1 MNRLEGK
8 VALITGAARGM
19 GRSHAIRLAEEGAA
33 IVALDICRD
42 IDNASTGLAS
52 QADLAET
59 ALLVE
64 KAGGSV
70 VALEADVRDLEALQ
84 RAASTAVDHFGTLD
98 IVCANAAIASFGPS
112 WELSEDAWRDVMD
125 VNLTGSWHTAKAC
138 LPAMIELGR
147 GGSIVFVNSVN
158 GLKSGPGISH
168 YAASKHGVVGLM
180 KSLASE
186 AGRFGIRVNS
196 VHPTMV
202 GTAMTMNEAAF
213 RRYLPEVDEPTLA
226 DMQRLM
232 EGRHALDVPMIEA
245 VDVSNAVLWLAS
257 DEARYVTGV
266 TLPVDAGML
275 VR

>member
-8 VALITGAARGM
+8 VALITGAGRGM

-52 QADLAET
+52 EADLAET
-59 ALLVE
+59 TLLVE
-64 KAGGSV
+64 KVGGSV
-70 VALEADVRDLEALQ
+70 VTLEADVRDLEALR
-84 RAASTAVDHFGTLD
+84 RAASTAIDRFGSLD
-98 IVCANAAIASFGPS
+98 VVCANAAIASFGPS

-138 LPAMIELGR
+138 LPVMIEAGR

-186 AGRFGIRVNS
+186 VGRFGIRVNS

-213 RRYLPEVDEPTLA
+213 RRYLPEVAEPTLE
-226 DMQRLM
+226 DMERLM
-232 EGRHALDVPMIEA
+232 AGRHALDVPMIEA

>member
-64 KAGGSV
+64 KAGGSM

-84 RAASTAVDHFGTLD
+84 GAASTAVDHFGSLD

-213 RRYLPEVDEPTLA
+213 RRYLPEVAEPTLA

-232 EGRHALDVPMIEA
+232 EGRHALDVPMVEA

>member
-1 MNRLEGK
+1 MKRLEGK
-8 VALITGAARGM
+8 TALITGAARGM
-19 GRSHAIRLAEEGAA
+19 GRSHAVRLAQEGAA
-33 IVALDICRD
+33 VVLTDICRD
-42 IDNASTGLAS
+42 VDSASTTLAS
-52 QADLAET
+52 RDDLDAT
-59 ALLVE
+59 ASLVE
-64 KAGGSV
+64 QVGGSV
-70 VALEADVRDLEALQ
+70 VTVEADVRDLAALEG
-84 RAASTAVDHFGTLD
+84 AAATAVERFGGLD
-98 IVCANAAIASFGPS
+98 VVCANAAIASFGKS
-112 WELSEDAWRDVMD
+112 WELTETAWRDVLD

-138 LPAMIELGR
+138 IPAMIESGR

-180 KSLASE
+180 RSLASE
-186 AGRFGIRVNS
+186 LGPFGIRVNS

-213 RRYLPEVDEPTLA
+213 KRYLPDVLDPTLE
-226 DMQRLM
+226 DMERLM
-232 EGRHALDVPMIEA
+232 AGRHALDVPMVEA
-245 VDVSNAVLWLAS
+245 VDISNAVLWLAS

>member
-84 RAASTAVDHFGTLD
+84 RAASTAVDHFGSLD

-232 EGRHALDVPMIEA
+232 EGRHALDVPMVEA

>member
-33 IVALDICRD
+33 IVALDICHD
-42 IDNASTGLAS
+42 IDNASTGLATPE
-52 QADLAET
+52 DLAET

-64 KAGGSV
+64 KAGGAV
-70 VALEADVRDLEALQ
+70 VTLEADVRDLEALQ
-84 RAASTAVDHFGTLD
+84 RAASTAVDRFGSLD
-98 IVCANAAIASFGPS
+98 VVCANAAIASFGLS
-112 WELSEDAWRDVMD
+112 WELSEESWRDVVE

-138 LPAMIELGR
+138 LPVMIEGGR

-158 GLKSGPGISH
+158 GLKSGAGISH

-186 AGRFGIRVNS
+186 VGRHGIRVNS

-213 RRYLPEVDEPTLA
+213 RRYLPEVDQPTVA
-226 DMQRLM
+226 DMERLM
-232 EGRHALDVPMIEA
+232 EGRHALDVAMIEP

>member
-42 IDNASTGLAS
+42 IDNASTALAS
-52 QADLAET
+52 EADLAET

-70 VALEADVRDLEALQ
+70 VTLETDVRDLEALR
-84 RAASTAVDHFGTLD
+84 RAASVAVDRFGSLD
-98 IVCANAAIASFGPS
+98 VVCANAAIASFGPS
-112 WELSEDAWRDVMD
+112 WELSEDSWRDVMD

-138 LPAMIELGR
+138 LPVMIEAGR

-180 KSLASE
+180 KSLAAE

-213 RRYLPEVDEPTLA
+213 RRYLPEVAEPTLE
-226 DMQRLM
+226 DMERLM
-232 EGRHALDVPMIEA
+232 AGRHALDVPMIEA

>member
-42 IDNASTGLAS
+42 IDNASTALAS
-52 QADLAET
+52 EADLAET

-70 VALEADVRDLEALQ
+70 VTLEADVRDLASLR
-84 RAASTAVDHFGTLD
+84 RAASIAVDRFGSLD
-98 IVCANAAIASFGPS
+98 VVCANAAIASFGQS

-138 LPAMIELGR
+138 LPVMIEAGR

-180 KSLASE
+180 KSIAAE

-202 GTAMTMNEAAF
+202 GTAMTMNDAAF
-213 RRYLPEVDEPTLA
+213 RRYLPEVAEPTLE
-226 DMQRLM
+226 DMERLM
-232 EGRHALDVPMIEA
+232 AGRHALDVPMIEA

>member
-19 GRSHAIRLAEEGAA
+19 GRSHAIRFAEEGAA
-33 IVALDICRD
+33 IVALDICHD
-42 IDNASTGLAS
+42 IDNASTGLATRE
-52 QADLAET
+52 DLAET

-64 KAGGSV
+64 KAGGAV
-70 VALEADVRDLEALQ
+70 VTAEADVRDLEALQ
-84 RAASTAVDHFGTLD
+84 RAVSTAIARFGSLD
-98 IVCANAAIASFGPS
+98 VVCANAAIASFGPS

-138 LPAMIELGR
+138 LPVMIEAGR

-158 GLKSGPGISH
+158 GLKAGPGISH

-180 KSLASE
+180 KSLAAE

-213 RRYLPEVDEPTLA
+213 RRYLPDIAEPTLE
-226 DMQRLM
+226 DMEALM
-232 EGRHALDVPMIEA
+232 AGRHALDVPMIEA

>member
-1 MNRLEGK
+1 MNRLDGK

-70 VALEADVRDLEALQ
+70 VTLEADVRDLEALQ
-84 RAASTAVDHFGTLD
+84 RAASTAVDRFGSLD

-180 KSLASE
+180 RSLASE
-186 AGRFGIRVNS
+186 TGRFGIRVNS

-213 RRYLPEVDEPTLA
+213 RRYLPEVAEPTLA

>member
-33 IVALDICRD
+33 IVALDICQD

-70 VALEADVRDLEALQ
+70 VTLEADVRDLEALQ
-84 RAASTAVDHFGTLD
+84 RAASTGVDRFGGLD

-112 WELSEDAWRDVMD
+112 WKLSEDAWRDVMD

-138 LPAMIELGR
+138 LPVMIELGR

-213 RRYLPEVDEPTLA
+213 RRYLPEVAEPTLA

-232 EGRHALDVPMIEA
+232 AGRHALDVPMIEA

>member
-1 MNRLEGK
+1 
-8 VALITGAARGM
+8 
-19 GRSHAIRLAEEGAA
+19 
-33 IVALDICRD
+33 
-42 IDNASTGLAS
+42 
-52 QADLAET
+52 
-59 ALLVE
+59 
-64 KAGGSV
+64 
-70 VALEADVRDLEALQ
+70 
-84 RAASTAVDHFGTLD
+84 
-98 IVCANAAIASFGPS
+98 VCANAAIASFGPS
-112 WELSEDAWRDVMD
+112 WELTEEAWRDVLD

-138 LPAMIELGR
+138 LPVMIEAGR

-180 KSLASE
+180 KSLAAE

-202 GTAMTMNEAAF
+202 GTAMTLNEAAF
-213 RRYLPEVDEPTLA
+213 RRYLPEVAEPTLA
-226 DMQRLM
+226 DMERLM
-232 EGRHALDVPMIEA
+232 AGRHALDVPMIEA

-266 TLPVDAGML
+266 TLPIDAGML

>member
-19 GRSHAIRLAEEGAA
+19 GRSHAVRLAQEGAA

-42 IDNASTGLAS
+42 IDNASAGLAS
-52 QADLAET
+52 EADLAET

-70 VALEADVRDLEALQ
+70 VTLKADVRDLEALQ
-84 RAASTAVDHFGTLD
+84 RAASTAVDRFGSLD
-98 IVCANAAIASFGPS
+98 VVCANAAIASFGPS
-112 WELSEDAWRDVMD
+112 WELSEEAWRDVMD

-138 LPAMIELGR
+138 LPVMIEADR

-158 GLKSGPGISH
+158 GLKAGPGISH

-202 GTAMTMNEAAF
+202 GTAMTINEAAF
-213 RRYLPEVDEPTLA
+213 RRYLPDVEEPTLA
-226 DMQRLM
+226 DMERLM

>member
-33 IVALDICRD
+33 IVALDICHD

-84 RAASTAVDHFGTLD
+84 RAASTAVDHFGSLD

-138 LPAMIELGR
+138 LPVMIEGGR

-158 GLKSGPGISH
+158 GLKSGAGISH

-186 AGRFGIRVNS
+186 VGRHGIRVNS

-213 RRYLPEVDEPTLA
+213 RRYLPEVDQPTVA
-226 DMQRLM
+226 DMERLM
-232 EGRHALDVPMIEA
+232 EGRHALDVAMIEP

-257 DEARYVTGV
+257 DEARYVTGI
-266 TLPVDAGML
+266 TLPIDAGML

>member
-33 IVALDICRD
+33 IVALDICHD
-42 IDNASTGLAS
+42 IDNASTGLAT
-52 QADLAET
+52 QEDLAET

-64 KAGGSV
+64 KAGGAV
-70 VALEADVRDLEALQ
+70 VTLEADVRDLEALQ
-84 RAASTAVDHFGTLD
+84 RAASTAVDRFGSLD
-98 IVCANAAIASFGPS
+98 VVCANAAIASFGPS
-112 WELSEDAWRDVMD
+112 WELSEESWRDVVE

-138 LPAMIELGR
+138 LPVMIEGGR

-158 GLKSGPGISH
+158 GLKSGAGISH

-186 AGRFGIRVNS
+186 VGRHGIRVNS

-213 RRYLPEVDEPTLA
+213 RRYLPEVDQPTVA
-226 DMQRLM
+226 DMERLM
-232 EGRHALDVPMIEA
+232 EGRHALDVAMIEP